1 MKLTAKLVA
10 AFLLVALIPVA
21 ALGYLSYTSAKQALQ
36 KQAIEDLT
44 ILVEA
49 KGGALVQLFRSG

>member
-44 ILVEA
+44 ILAEA
-49 KGGALVQLFRSG
+49 KGGTCTAF